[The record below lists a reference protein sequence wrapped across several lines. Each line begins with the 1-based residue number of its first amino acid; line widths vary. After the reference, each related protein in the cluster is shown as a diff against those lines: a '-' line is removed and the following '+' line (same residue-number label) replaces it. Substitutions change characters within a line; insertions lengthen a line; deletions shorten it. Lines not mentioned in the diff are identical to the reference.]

1 MLERNLDT
9 SGALADYLS
18 TLARRKWLLI
28 LPIVLVPLVAVA
40 ITFGQSAVYQAT
52 AQVLLSQQNVVANAT
67 GANNGV
73 PYVDPNRLAATQ
85 SDVARS
91 PQVVSRVLKAA
102 HVNGLTASDISGNSS
117 IFPEIGSDL
126 LDFSFKNGDSA
137 VAARVA
143 TAYARE
149 YTIFRRNLDT
159 AALKSAIQDV
169 QNKINGL
176 QARGVKETSP
186 LYTNLLDSQSKLETA
201 ATLQTANTTLLKA
214 ADYATKVSPN
224 PKRNALLGLGLGVL
238 LGLVLAFGA
247 EAVDRNIRTDR
258 EIEEGLGI
266 PLIGRLPQPPRKL
279 RNANRLVMLDE
290 PHSPGAEAFR
300 KLRTSID
307 FANLEHD
314 AQVMLITSAL
324 EQEGKS
330 TTAANLAVA
339 YARAGRKVTLVDFD
353 LRRPFVH
360 KFFRRG
366 IFPGITDVI
375 SGRVQIEGALQEIAL
390 PSIDTNVS
398 RLPTSAR
405 LSDYVAS
412 AEAPPISAGA
422 VGGQLM
428 LLPAGSATAA
438 DPADFLDGVTVK
450 ELFAKLRKLSD
461 VVIVDAPPTLAVGD
475 ALIVSAAVD
484 AILIVVGRRGLS
496 RAALDDFGRQLS
508 TVSARQLGFVL
519 AGAGGGEYMSGYQY
533 GYGRRG
539 DTETGRSSSARS
551 AL

>member
-18 TLARRKWLLI
+18 TLSRRRWLLI

-40 ITFGQSAVYQAT
+40 ITFGQHAVYRAT

-91 PQVVSRVLKAA
+91 PQLVRSVLKAA
-102 HVNGLTASDISGNSS
+102 NVNGLTASDISGGSS
-117 IFPEIGSDL
+117 IYPEIGSDL
-126 LDFSFKNGDSA
+126 LDFSFQYGDSA

-143 TAYARE
+143 TTYARE
-149 YTIFRRNLDT
+149 YTIFRRSLDT
-159 AALKSAIQDV
+159 AALKHAIQDV

-176 QARGVKETSP
+176 QARGVKETSA
-186 LYTNLLDSQSKLETA
+186 LYTSLLDSQSKLETA
-201 ATLQTANTTLLKA
+201 STLQTANTTLLKA
-214 ADYATKVSPN
+214 ADYATKVSPK
-224 PKRNALLGLGLGVL
+224 PQRNALLGLGLGVL
-238 LGLVLAFGA
+238 LGFVLAFGA
-247 EAVDRNIRTDR
+247 EAVDRNIRSDR

-300 KLRTSID
+300 KLRTSVD

-390 PSIDTNVS
+390 PSLETNIS
-398 RLPTSAR
+398 RLPTSVR
-405 LSDYVAS
+405 LTDYVAPVETP
-412 AEAPPISAGA
+412 AAA
-422 VGGQLM
+422 VGDGSGQLM

-461 VVIVDAPPTLAVGD
+461 IVIVDAPPTRAVGD

-484 AILIVVGRRGLS
+484 AMLIVVGRQGLS

-508 TVSARQLGFVL
+508 TVKARQFGFVL
-519 AGAGGGEYMSGYQY
+519 AGAGGAEYMSGYQY
-533 GYGRRG
+533 GYGRREG
-539 DTETGRSSSARS
+539 TETDRRSARR